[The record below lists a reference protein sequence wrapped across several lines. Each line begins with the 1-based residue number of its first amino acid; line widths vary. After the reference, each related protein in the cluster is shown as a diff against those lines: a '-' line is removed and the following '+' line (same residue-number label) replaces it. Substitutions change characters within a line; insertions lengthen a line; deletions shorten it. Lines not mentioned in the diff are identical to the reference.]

1 MKYFLTFFG
10 IVFLFMSCKHD
21 HRHHNHGEVS
31 EMPALYDTVMYI
43 HDAVMPETNT
53 IHKIRKALKET
64 TTEGDR
70 APILAQI
77 KYLDE
82 AEDAMMD
89 WMAEFKVPED
99 KDKQNEY
106 LQEEKLKIQYVSD
119 LMYDAIHK
127 GQAMLDSLQ
136 QN

>member
-1 MKYFLTFFG
+1 VKYFLTIFG

-21 HRHHNHGEVS
+21 HKHHNHGEVS
-31 EMPALYDTVMYI
+31 VMPALYDTVMYI

-70 APILAQI
+70 SPILDQI

-89 WMAEFKVPED
+89 WMAEFTVPED
-99 KDKQNEY
+99 KTQQNDY
-106 LQEEKLKIQYVSD
+106 LQSEKAKIQNVSD
-119 LMYDAIHK
+119 LMYDAIKK
-127 GQAMLDSLQ
+127 GQTMLDSLQ